1 MAIQDLFGQSLKAVN
16 VGLES
21 FAESLRDQGVEAIH
35 VDWRPPLEGY
45 VEITHTQS
53 GVDIDAAN
61 AEAVTRI
68 RSGRPLLV
76 GMGVA
81 KDVIPGLGE
90 RMILHAGPPIT
101 WERMC
106 GPTRGAVMGAA
117 VYEGWAADYEQAAA
131 MAAAGEFTFDP
142 CHHHHTVGPMAG
154 IVSPSMPV
162 FIVQNETF
170 GNLTY
175 GTQNE
180 GLGRVLRYGAY
191 GEDVIERLK
200 WMEETL
206 YPALKAALKATGPID
221 LRSIIAQALHM
232 GDEVHNRNR
241 AATSLFIR
249 QIAPALIETSTKK
262 VAAEVLKFIDS
273 NDHFFLNLSMA
284 AMKAMLEPAEGIA
297 GCTLVTVMARNG
309 TDFGIRVASLPEQW
323 FTAPAPIVQ
332 GLWLPGLHRRRRQP
346 GHRRFVDHGDGRR
359 GRLRD
364 GGGPGDCAL
373 RRRDVVPGAERH
385 AGNVPDHGGRARAVH
400 RPRTQLPGDAA
411 RHRRAQGDGDGDS
424 AVHQHR
430 HRAQEAGRGH
440 GRCGI
445 SARAAAVLRAGVQAN
460 SEGRIMNIDADSMPT
475 PLSALRGCGRR
486 LASLALF
493 AIVPLLLLYIFGFSI
508 KTSEEYACVLDT
520 AERSA
525 QVIEIT
531 GEPVTPGLFAW
542 TSYFESGGGERQG
555 QFSTSLSGPRGKGRL
570 QAQFY
575 RTPVGATL
583 GIWVKAGGEES
594 EVYNGAY
601 PCP

>member
-61 AEAVTRI
+61 AEAVKRI

-81 KDVIPGLGE
+81 KDVIPDLGE

-117 VYEGWAADYEQAAA
+117 VYEGWAEDYEQAAA

-170 GNLTY
+170 GNLSY

-191 GEDVIERLK
+191 GDDVLARLK
-200 WMEETL
+200 WMETTL
-206 YPALKAALKATGPID
+206 YPALQAALKATGPID

-284 AMKAMLEPAEGIA
+284 AIKAMLEPAEGIE
-297 GCTLVTVMARNG
+297 GCTLITVMARNG
-309 TDFGIRVASLPEQW
+309 TDFGIRVAGMMPQW

-332 GLWLPGLHRRRRQP
+332 GLWLPGYTADDANP
-346 GHRRFVDHGDGRR
+346 DIGDSSITETGGVGGFAMAAAPAIVRFV
-359 GRLRD
+359 
-364 GGGPGDCAL
+364 GG
-373 RRRDVVPGAERH
+373 
-385 AGNVPDHGGRARAVH
+385 
-400 RPRTQLPGDAA
+400 T
-411 RHRRAQGDGDGDS
+411 S
-424 AVHQHR
+424 
-430 HRAQEAGRGH
+430 
-440 GRCGI
+440 
-445 SARAAAVLRAGVQAN
+445 
-460 SEGRIMNIDADSMPT
+460 
-475 PLSALRGCGRR
+475 
-486 LASLALF
+486 SLALNVTQEMYQITAGEHEQF
-493 AIVPLLLLYIFGFSI
+493 TVPALNFRGTPLGIDVR
-508 KTSEEYACVLDT
+508 KVMA
-520 AERSA
+520 
-525 QVIEIT
+525 T
-531 GEPVTPGLFAW
+531 GILPFINTGIAHKKPGV
-542 TSYFESGGGERQG
+542 GM
-555 QFSTSLSGPRGKGRL
+555 
-570 QAQFY
+570 
-575 RTPVGATL
+575 VGAGLVRAPRQCFEAAFRET
-583 GIWVKAGGEES
+583 INNE
-594 EVYNGAY
+594 
-601 PCP
+601 